1 MTCGEV
7 IQFLIDYLEGELPA
21 PVASRF
27 KDHLERCPPC
37 QTYLRTYQQTILT
50 ARRALCNEKPC
61 GMERV
66 PEEMIRAIM
75 TACGGCC
82 KERANQASTSGS
94 GGAAGVAPTQSRA
107 SESR

>member
-1 MTCGEV
+1 MKCGEL

-21 PVASRF
+21 PVAARF
-27 KDHLERCPPC
+27 KAHLDRCPPC

-82 KERANQASTSGS
+82 KDRANQAAGTS
-94 GGAAGVAPTQSRA
+94 GAAGVASSEPPPRA
-107 SESR
+107 SEGR